1 MLTLKVQESTIS
13 MSKVNSF
20 LIPNVSSLPSDVQK
34 AEKANALKS
43 GEKSEFTGLVDQL
56 SKESSQ
62 PANLRQPQVGLNEVG
77 PEVKVSTHAMK
88 RLQERNIELD
98 SNEFMK
104 LKEAMGKLRAKGGHD
119 SLVITQKAAYVVD
132 VDKNTVVTAVDK
144 NSMNDNVFTKID
156 STVFMM

>member
-1 MLTLKVQESTIS
+1 

-20 LIPNVSSLPSDVQK
+20 LIPNVSTLPSDVQK
-34 AEKANALKS
+34 AEKANTLKQ
-43 GEKSEFTGLVDQL
+43 GEKSEFKGLVDQL
-56 SKESSQ
+56 AKDNGNV
-62 PANLRQPQVGLNEVG
+62 NLRQPQITPADIG

>member
-1 MLTLKVQESTIS
+1 

-34 AEKANALKS
+34 AEQANTLKS
-43 GEKSEFTGLVDQL
+43 GQQSEFKGLMD
-56 SKESSQ
+56 KE
-62 PANLRQPQVGLNEVG
+62 LLLPQVTPKDIG
-77 PEVKVSTHAMK
+77 PDIKVSTHATK

-98 SNEFMK
+98 GNEYMK

-119 SLVITQKAAYVVD
+119 SLVITNKAAYVVD

-144 NSMNDNVFTKID
+144 NNMNENVFTKID
-156 STVFMM
+156 STIFMM